1 MIKCEYKGGFFILN
15 HRDFQSLNSK
25 NYGKK
30 EGKIY
35 TLDIYEATYLCEKEK
50 ISIIKNN
57 KEINFEDMSSMKKF
71 NYTNYIIYKDLRS
84 KGYNVKSGIKYGS
97 TFRVYNKGV
106 KEGKEHSLWLVE
118 PIKSSELLKMKDLSG
133 KNRIAHSTN
142 KLILFAIVDSENSVN
157 YIETNWKKM

>member
-1 MIKCEYKGGFFILN
+1 MINCEYKKGFFILN

-25 NYGKK
+25 KFGKK

-50 ISIIKNN
+50 IKIIKNN
-57 KEINFEDMSSMKKF
+57 KEFTFNEISKMKKF
-71 NYTNYIIYKDLRS
+71 DFINYLTYKDLKT
-84 KGYNVKSGIKYGS
+84 KGYNVKSGVKYGS
-97 TFRVYNKGV
+97 TFRVYNKGI
-106 KEGKEHSLWLVE
+106 KEENEHSLWLVE
-118 PIKSSELLKMKDLSG
+118 PIKDSTLLKMKEFSG

-142 KLILFAIVDSENSVN
+142 KKILFAIVDNENSLT